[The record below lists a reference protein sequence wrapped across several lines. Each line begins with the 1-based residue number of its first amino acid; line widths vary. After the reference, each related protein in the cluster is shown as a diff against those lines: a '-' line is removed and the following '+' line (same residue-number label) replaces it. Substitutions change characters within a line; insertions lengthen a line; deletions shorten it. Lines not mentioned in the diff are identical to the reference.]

1 MPMDVT
7 VNAATRMVQVSPAP
21 LIDLGVAR
29 DMLRE
34 AANAS
39 HGMDHFRVLL
49 DVRHA
54 RSRLDLG
61 SLWHLAAS
69 LSEHA
74 EAFRHRTALVTTP
87 ELLQQGHFF
96 ALSAQNRGFEVRAF
110 DVYDAAV
117 EWLMQDEAP
126 ARSGPLDG

>member
-7 VNAATRMVQVSPAP
+7 VNAATRVVRVAPAP
-21 LIDLGVAR
+21 LIDLDVAR
-29 DMLRE
+29 EMLRE
-34 AANAS
+34 AAIAS
-39 HGMDHFRVLL
+39 HGMDGSRVVL
-49 DVRHA
+49 DLRRA

-69 LSEHA
+69 LAEHA
-74 EAFRHRTALVTTP
+74 EAFRRRTALVTTP

-110 DVYDAAV
+110 DEYDAAL
-117 EWLMQDEAP
+117 EWLMQDDTP
-126 ARSGPLDG
+126 ARGGRLDG